1 MVKGNWER
9 RAEMA
14 NQRRMEAKQRKI
26 DKKTKGPSIESICI
40 HLLRDKYLQDQL
52 SVIHCYLPLDDSFL
66 VCKSYLRSECSAKR
80 CKYAHDGASISM
92 LRTICDNPVDDKQF
106 QEIGLNEPIMLQN
119 LDIGSFARIRI
130 IAIDSTIV
138 YDAENLNVWK
148 LHSERQNQ
156 LKKDRELDVL
166 EELEEDKVSIVDTED
181 APTETELTACNII
194 INLFQLAPATMCNVI
209 LSYLSNN
216 DLCNIV
222 QVNRHV
228 RDICLRNDYFRY
240 RKKEM
245 LSTNGALAARISKEK
260 KVAKKKKSKEAFIPR
275 TEKRDAFARGIAR

>member
-14 NQRRMEAKQRKI
+14 NQRRMEAKQRKRE
-26 DKKTKGPSIESICI
+26 KKTKGPSIESICI
-40 HLLRDKYLQDQL
+40 HLLRDQYLQDQL
-52 SVIHCYLPLDDSFL
+52 SVIHCYLPLDENFL

-92 LRTICDNPVDDKQF
+92 LRTICDVPVDDKQF

-119 LDIGSFARIRI
+119 LEIGLFAQVRI
-130 IAIDSTIV
+130 IVIDSTIV
-138 YDAENLNVWK
+138 YDVENPNVWK
-148 LHSERQNQ
+148 LYSERQNQ
-156 LKKDRELDVL
+156 LRKDRELDVL
-166 EELEEDKVSIVDTED
+166 EELEEDKVSILDTKDVAIEN
-181 APTETELTACNII
+181 ELTACSMIM
-194 INLFQLAPATMCNVI
+194 NLFQLAPTTICNI
-209 LSYLSNN
+209 MLSYLSNN
-216 DLCNIV
+216 DLCNII
-222 QVNRHV
+222 QVNCHI
-228 RDICLRNDYFRY
+228 RDFCLRNDYFRY

-260 KVAKKKKSKEAFIPR
+260 KVAKKKKSKEAFIPK